1 MPAVPRVTGE
11 RFDFLTRLAFALS
24 VVLLVARGMTVVY
37 LRDVVPALPLGP
49 GEPAPARGAGAGTR
63 VVLDA
68 LSLLPAMLVLLR
80 WAVDP
85 AYRLARAG
93 SLAAVA
99 ALAAWALAST
109 LWAGDAFAALVEGS
123 TWAATAAL
131 GFALANS
138 CRGWADVRACLA
150 LAAGLLATNVA
161 AGVYYLAEEHPAL
174 VQNVRENEEAILR
187 QQGREPGSV
196 AAEQFLGRV
205 ERGEFG
211 GFAAS
216 PNTYGGTLAA
226 LGVLAA
232 GVGASSLVRQEAA
245 DPRLPPR
252 LWGGDRVIYLMG
264 VGAGVLLALVAA
276 RLPLGGMQW
285 ALVGA
290 GTLAAVVA
298 AGYVLSRDPSAL
310 AATAAV
316 LLPPAAFLAARTQ
329 SRTALAAAVVAGVGL
344 AVAWNVRGL
353 LVRRRRAALALAAG
367 VVLLG
372 VVGVVGYGL
381 LFDTLPHVSMR
392 FRWYYWTGAAGVFA
406 ESPVAGVGFGSFGD
420 AYLAHRRP
428 AAAEEVADPHN
439 LFVRFFSETGVV
451 GGLLAIAF
459 VVLLAIDLTRP
470 TVAVPPRISSPKTV
484 AGVAG
489 LAVAAWA
496 VHFLAGVD
504 LAAQPDYVLLETMKR
519 GLFALVL
526 VGTVLL
532 LVARGREET
541 AADDAPLPLGL
552 LAATAAAGAFLLH
565 GQVDVVLFEPTVLA
579 VVALLAGGVIGV
591 RCPATVGGSRG
602 VRSIGT
608 GAFAVAA
615 LAFIAFVAVPV
626 VRAESAAAAGD
637 DLVRANRP
645 AAAVPLYVGAS
656 GLTPASNAKYL
667 EDASRAAAI
676 AGDRDEAER
685 LLRAARELR
694 PRWLRMTVTLAA
706 IARERGD
713 LETAAAE
720 YTRALELNP
729 TEMPV
734 RLAYAEVLEALGRDA
749 EAAGQL
755 AAVLR
760 INDAMAADEI
770 ERLPDAQADALRA
783 RLAGMPR

>member
-1 MPAVPRVTGE
+1 MPAVPRVTDE
-11 RFDFLTRLAFALS
+11 RFDFLTRSAFALS

-49 GEPAPARGAGAGTR
+49 GEPAPARAAGAGTR

-68 LSLLPAMLVLLR
+68 LSLLPAALVLLR
-80 WAVDP
+80 WAIDP

-93 SLAAVA
+93 SVIVVAV
-99 ALAAWALAST
+99 LAAWATVST
-109 LWAGDAFAALVEGS
+109 LWAGDKFAALVEGS
-123 TWAATAAL
+123 TWLATAAL
-131 GFALANS
+131 LFALCNS
-138 CRGWADVRACLA
+138 CRGWADVRACVA
-150 LAAGLLATNVA
+150 LAAGLLAVNVA

-196 AAEQFLGRV
+196 AARQFLGRV

-232 GVGASSLVRQEAA
+232 GLGASAVGNTR
-245 DPRLPPR
+245 R
-252 LWGGDRVIYLMG
+252 GGRIVYGVG
-264 VGAGVLLALVAA
+264 VGAGVVLTLAASQ
-276 RLPLGGMQW
+276 LPLGAAQW
-285 ALVGA
+285 SLVAA

-298 AGYVLSRDPSAL
+298 AGYVVSRDPAAL
-310 AATAAV
+310 ASTAAV
-316 LLPPAAFLAARTQ
+316 LVPPAAFLAARTQ
-329 SRTALAAAVVAGVGL
+329 SRTALAAAVVAGIGL
-344 AVAWNVRGL
+344 AVAWKFRGL
-353 LVRRRRAALALAAG
+353 FARRRSAALAVAAG
-367 VVLLG
+367 TVLLG
-372 VVGVVGYGL
+372 VAGVVGYGL
-381 LFDTLPHVSMR
+381 LFDTLPHVSLR

-406 ESPVAGVGFGSFGD
+406 ESPLAGVGFGSFGD

-439 LFVRFFSETGVV
+439 LFVRFFSETGVI
-451 GGLLAIAF
+451 GGLLAAAA
-459 VVLLAIDLTRP
+459 VALLAIDLTRP
-470 TVAVPPRISSPKTV
+470 TQNVPPRASSPKTV

-526 VGTVLL
+526 VGTVLV

-541 AADDAPLPLGL
+541 AADDSPLPLGL
-552 LAATAAAGAFLLH
+552 LAATAAVGAFALH
-565 GQVDVVLFEPTVLA
+565 GQIDVVLFEPTVLA
-579 VVALLAGGVIGV
+579 VFALLAGGVIGV
-591 RCPATVGGSRG
+591 RCPASVGGPRG
-602 VRSIGT
+602 VRLAAA

-615 LAFIAFVAVPV
+615 FAFVTFIAVPL

-645 AAAVPLYVGAS
+645 AAAVPLYLAAAGRV
-656 GLTPASNAKYL
+656 PASNAKYF
-667 EDASRAAAI
+667 EDASRAAAL
-676 AGDRDEAER
+676 AGDRDEAVR
-685 LLRAARELR
+685 LLRAARQAR
-694 PRWLRMTVTLAA
+694 PRWLRMTVTLAE

-720 YTRALELNP
+720 YARAIELNP
-729 TEMPV
+729 TEMRV
-734 RLAYAEVLEALGRDA
+734 RLAYAEVLYGLGRDA

-755 AAVLR
+755 EAVLR

-770 ERLPDAQADALRA
+770 ERLSPDEAAAVEERLRSS
-783 RLAGMPR
+783 R